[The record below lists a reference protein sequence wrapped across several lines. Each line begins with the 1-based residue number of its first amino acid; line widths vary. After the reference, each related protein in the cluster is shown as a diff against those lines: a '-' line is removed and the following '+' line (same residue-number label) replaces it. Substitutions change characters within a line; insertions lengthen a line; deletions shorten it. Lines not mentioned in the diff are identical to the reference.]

1 MIERDRRPRQR
12 DVRPLSVSR
21 MVRVIVCMC
30 CADCRGIPE
39 GTCPDKCLCGE
50 TFAGALGPLDP
61 YCSNLEQDTYGCKCS
76 LAPPG
81 AWKDQRCV
89 LCPRDT
95 YRDRASYTACLKCND
110 PLLRSRAFTANRED
124 CACNQGY
131 YQESDQMCSE
141 CPHGSFKSSVSNS
154 RVCTLC
160 PAGKTT
166 AQQGATSA
174 DQCVCPP
181 GTKSTFDYGCS
192 FCEPGTENP
201 RAGGNCSACAL
212 GSVAAAKGTTR
223 CSVCPAGFY
232 AENTLRCR
240 PCPFGTYTD
249 RMRSSNCTPCA
260 PNRFSRLNGSS
271 SCGVC
276 QAATFA
282 EEGESQCHDC
292 YNNVLRLRWLAIGPL
307 ANTVRGY
314 FVMPLLLLAILV
326 LGVVGLVL
334 AARYRQ
340 LLWAQQASD
349 KDAYIKILHQQARR
363 GALAPHP
370 HVHAEIFPYLS
381 MTELPPVHQQHRQGA
396 RPDLEN
402 AGSKDVHNDDVQT
415 PTLTQMQAPITSQA
429 HLPDRESVELAARLF
444 GAWQHAQQQKLQA
457 LPGSPLYGA
466 PRHVLGQPFPA
477 ARATIP
483 SVLVTRPASVVSRGS
498 SRDSASSPSPKRLSP
513 SESLAEQ
520 RLAAYSVERH

>member
-1 MIERDRRPRQR
+1 
-12 DVRPLSVSR
+12 
-21 MVRVIVCMC
+21 
-30 CADCRGIPE
+30 
-39 GTCPDKCLCGE
+39 
-50 TFAGALGPLDP
+50 
-61 YCSNLEQDTYGCKCS
+61 
-76 LAPPG
+76 
-81 AWKDQRCV
+81 
-89 LCPRDT
+89 
-95 YRDRASYTACLKCND
+95 
-110 PLLRSRAFTANRED
+110 
-124 CACNQGY
+124 
-131 YQESDQMCSE
+131 
-141 CPHGSFKSSVSNS
+141 
-154 RVCTLC
+154 
-160 PAGKTT
+160 
-166 AQQGATSA
+166 
-174 DQCVCPP
+174 
-181 GTKSTFDYGCS
+181 
-192 FCEPGTENP
+192 
-201 RAGGNCSACAL
+201 
-212 GSVAAAKGTTR
+212 
-223 CSVCPAGFY
+223 
-232 AENTLRCR
+232 
-240 PCPFGTYTD
+240 
-249 RMRSSNCTPCA
+249 
-260 PNRFSRLNGSS
+260 
-271 SCGVC
+271 
-276 QAATFA
+276 
-282 EEGESQCHDC
+282 
-292 YNNVLRLRWLAIGPL
+292 
-307 ANTVRGY
+307 
-314 FVMPLLLLAILV
+314 
-326 LGVVGLVL
+326 VL